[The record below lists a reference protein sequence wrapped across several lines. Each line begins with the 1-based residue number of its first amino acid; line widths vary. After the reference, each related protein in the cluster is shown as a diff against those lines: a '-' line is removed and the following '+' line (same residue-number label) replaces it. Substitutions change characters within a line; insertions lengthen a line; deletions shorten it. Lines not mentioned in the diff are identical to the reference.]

1 MAMVSKLKESISLIL
16 LLLLMAGV
24 AVWLL
29 NPMDPIHGITAEEI
43 DRIELLKGSEAVVEL
58 SAAEQAEL
66 VPLLSEMRLWGVPTT
81 SLENID
87 GLLSQMFRLVL
98 RSGRELEVAAGG
110 GYYILNGVGYR
121 LGYDYE
127 LGEAI
132 NSLYTEL
139 FEQYTGRWP
148 YG

>member
-1 MAMVSKLKESISLIL
+1 MAIVSKLKESIPLIL
-16 LLLLMAGV
+16 LLLLMAGA

-29 NPMDPIHGITAEEI
+29 NPM
-43 DRIELLKGSEAVVEL
+43 
-58 SAAEQAEL
+58 
-66 VPLLSEMRLWGVPTT
+66 RLWGFPTT
-81 SLENID
+81 TLENID

-98 RSGRELEVAAGG
+98 RGGRELEVAAGG

-132 NSLYTEL
+132 SSLYTEL

>member
-1 MAMVSKLKESISLIL
+1 MAIVSKLKESIPLIL
-16 LLLLMAGV
+16 LLLLMAGA

-43 DRIELLKGSEAVVEL
+43 ERIELLRGSEAVVEL
-58 SAAEQAEL
+58 SEAEQAEL
-66 VPLLSEMRLWGVPTT
+66 VPLLSEMRLWGFPTT
-81 SLENID
+81 TLENID
-87 GLLSQMFRLVL
+87 GLLSQIFRLVL
-98 RSGRELEVAAGG
+98 RGGRELEVAAGG

-132 NSLYTEL
+132 SSLYTEL